1 MATGIWNGGRFRMQN
16 GGGFGEECGGGLNN
30 SGEVSHGAVWD
41 VRWMILSP
49 CGVLFRQK
57 SAA

>member
-1 MATGIWNGGRFRMQN
+1 MQN

-30 SGEVSHGAVWD
+30 SGEVSHGAVRD

-49 CGVLFRQK
+49 CGVLFRQTT
-57 SAA
+57 AA